1 MAKKPPRKKPVTAA
15 VASTVSAAATVA
27 PASHA
32 LVARAQY
39 DAAGHGRRLRGWRA
53 PSTGPN
59 RAASGLETI
68 RNRSRDTVRNEWAGA
83 ASERV
88 WGTNLI
94 GTGII
99 ARPNTKDARLKAL
112 YTEIWNDF
120 CATAD
125 ADGVLDFYGLQT
137 LAVESWRSA
146 GEVFIRLRPRR
157 ADDGLRVPLQIQ
169 LLESDMVPLVD
180 YDAWPGLPP
189 GNRIRSG
196 IELDRIGRR
205 VAYWCYREHPGD
217 AVTRG
222 ISSLDLA
229 RVPATEMRHLFKPN
243 RPGALRGVPGGV
255 SALAKLRTVGNFDDA
270 VLVRQELANLYAVFV
285 TRQPD
290 NTAPTIDPITGNPL
304 ETDAAGQPMVAL
316 EPGLCQELAPGED
329 VKFSEPPD
337 AGANYPDFMRQQHLG
352 VASGNGTPYE
362 LLTGDIRDVSDR
374 TLRIV
379 INDFRRTCEQYQWQL
394 IIPMVC
400 QPVREACAKAAVLAG
415 LLTAEQGADFARCTW
430 SPHAWPYIHPTQD
443 VQAKKMERD
452 AGFKSRAAIV
462 AERGDDVE
470 QVDAERAEDAD
481 RERRLKIVPPPV
493 APGAQAAA

>member
-1 MAKKPPRKKPVTAA
+1 MSRKRSRKTAA
-15 VASTVSAAATVA
+15 A
-27 PASHA
+27 ASHA
-32 LVARAQY
+32 VQTSAPVIVAQARY
-39 DAAGHGRRLRGWRA
+39 DAAGHGRRMRGWVA

-59 RAASGLETI
+59 RAAAGLETI
-68 RNRSRDTVRNEWAGA
+68 RNRSRDAVRNEWAGSA
-83 ASERV
+83 AERI
-88 WGTNLI
+88 WGTNLV

-99 ARPNTKDARLKAL
+99 ARPNTKDAKLKAL
-112 YTEIWNDF
+112 YAEIWSDF
-120 CATAD
+120 CAAAD

-137 LAVESWRSA
+137 LAVESWRSS

-169 LLESDMVPLVD
+169 LLESDVVPLVD
-180 YDAWPGLPP
+180 YDVWPGMPQ

-217 AVTRG
+217 GISRAVT
-222 ISSLDLA
+222 LTDLI
-229 RVPATEMRHLFKPN
+229 RVPASDMRHLFKPN
-243 RPGALRGVPGGV
+243 RPGALRGVPPGASV
-255 SALAKLRTVGNFDDA
+255 LPKLRSVGNFDDA
-270 VLVRQELANLYAVFV
+270 VLVRQELANLYTVFV
-285 TRQPD
+285 TRPHE
-290 NTAPTIDPITGNPL
+290 NGPPSIDPTTGLPVEIDASGNPMI
-304 ETDAAGQPMVAL
+304 GL
-316 EPGLCQELAPGED
+316 EPGISQELGPGED
-329 VKFSEPPD
+329 VKFSDPPD

-352 VASGNGTPYE
+352 VAAGNGTPYE

-374 TLRIV
+374 ALRIL

-394 IIPMVC
+394 IIPMFC
-400 QPVREACAKAAVLAG
+400 QPVREACAQAAVMAG
-415 LLTAEQGADFARCTW
+415 LLTPEQGRDFARCTW

-470 QVDAERAEDAD
+470 QVDEERAADAT
-481 RERRLKIVPPPV
+481 RERRLKIA
-493 APGAQAAA
+493 APAAGSPA